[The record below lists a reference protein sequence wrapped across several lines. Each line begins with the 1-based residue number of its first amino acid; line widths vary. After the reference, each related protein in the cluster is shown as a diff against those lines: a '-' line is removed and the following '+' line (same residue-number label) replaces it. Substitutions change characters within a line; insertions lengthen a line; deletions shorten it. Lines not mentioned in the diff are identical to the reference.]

1 MVRTGDGLQEVLDM
15 PYDKF
20 ICPDGIKV
28 GIKECLD
35 TCRLAGTSYAPC
47 GRCLS
52 KPTLQSISLQ
62 REWTGKPSTTQLL
75 KGTREVYLELTN
87 NYSINPR
94 ESLFMINGTRS
105 HDYLEQFVTGD
116 DLAEIRID
124 DGVSTGAFDYY
135 STEDGGTLYDYKLY
149 GSFKVAKVLG
159 LHEVKVPTG
168 EVYKTGAKKGQPKFR
183 KEFRPGVHSRLDLAI
198 QLNDYRMKIEK
209 ELNKPVNKLVCE
221 IIVRDGNTF
230 IANSRG
236 ITQPGYLVPINKISD
251 VWIERYMKKKAN
263 DLIKALETNTLPPP
277 CRHSETWGGLK
288 CERYCSVAEFC
299 DVGRK
304 AKENKS

>member
-1 MVRTGDGLQEVLDM
+1 M
-15 PYDKF
+15 PYSKY
-20 ICPDGIKV
+20 ICPDGQKV
-28 GIKECLD
+28 GISECLEE
-35 TCRLAGTSYAPC
+35 CRLAEQINPITGEKWCPA

-52 KPTLQSISLQ
+52 KRTLNALADQ
-62 REWTGKPSTTQLL
+62 RQWNGKPSTTQLL
-75 KGTREVYLELTN
+75 NGTRESFLKITRDYP
-87 NYSINPR
+87 INPR
-94 ESLFMINGTRS
+94 DSLFMLHGTKV
-105 HDYLEQFVTGD
+105 HDYLEKYTDEEG
-116 DLAEIRID
+116 LSEIRID

-135 STEDGGTLYDYKLY
+135 SPEDGGTLYDVKTY

-159 LHEVKVPTG
+159 LQEVKVPTG

-209 ELNKPVNKLVCE
+209 ELNKPVNILVCE

-251 VWIERYMKKKAN
+251 IWIERYMKKKAD